1 MQLNLQDK
9 HIITWNVNTLF
20 PYPTLDILSFFLYKA
35 LSHNYRLI
43 QSAVLYYNKKTQNA
57 KHTIIQ
63 LTWLD
68 NSYWQIMFLSR
79 YLNIGKESAQL

>member
-20 PYPTLDILSFFLYKA
+20 RYPALDILSFFLYKV

-43 QSAVLYYNKKTQNA
+43 QSAVLYYNKKNNTKQQN
-57 KHTIIQ
+57 T
-63 LTWLD
+63 L
-68 NSYWQIMFLSR
+68 
-79 YLNIGKESAQL
+79 